1 MFKAQPPGVRI
12 DAAIRQLV
20 AVYRSINQQNIAL
33 GSGPMRSARATV
45 LGIYQ
50 PSRAYSLFV
59 YLGAVSLEQDGQ
71 RRGLLFRSDP
81 AEVGL
86 GDYERLQRDA
96 IEMVEAQGFQME
108 RVDVRNLAAD
118 ARDAML
124 SELPLHVLSEAPSKL
139 AAAETIAPAP
149 TPRVSTGGPPPRLQ
163 LDADERGDALGTGT
177 YAAPMDISQQ
187 VSLPRMQTIDVLGR
201 LLSLF

>member
-20 AVYRSINQQNIAL
+20 AVYRSMNQQNIAL
-33 GSGPMRSARATV
+33 GNGPMRAARATV

-50 PSRAYSLFV
+50 PSGAYSLYV
-59 YLGAVSLEQDGQ
+59 YLGAVSLEHDGQ

-81 AEVGL
+81 GEVGL
-86 GDYERLQRDA
+86 GDYERLQREA
-96 IEMVEAQGFQME
+96 IEMVEAQGFQMD
-108 RVDVRNLAAD
+108 RVDVRNMDAD

-124 SELPLHVLSEAPSKL
+124 SELPLHVLSEASAEL
-139 AAAETIAPAP
+139 ASAETVAPA
-149 TPRVSTGGPPPRLQ
+149 PRVSTGGPPPRLQ

-187 VSLPRMQTIDVLGR
+187 ISLSRVQTIDVLGR